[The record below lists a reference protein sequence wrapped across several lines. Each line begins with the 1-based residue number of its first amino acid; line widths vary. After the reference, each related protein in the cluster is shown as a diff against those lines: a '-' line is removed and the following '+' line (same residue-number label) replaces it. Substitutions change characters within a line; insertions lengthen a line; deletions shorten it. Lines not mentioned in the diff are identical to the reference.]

1 MNHIK
6 LFEEW
11 NYFGEQFK
19 LILESSENR
28 EECIRKFGKHLF
40 GEQFDTYSD
49 EIDRLLNG
57 DLTETEVNTNLE
69 NELIKLIRDF
79 TGNDFGK
86 RLDPAFATK
95 LRELSKCIDVYPSVL
110 KQIKVPV
117 FRGTKI
123 KFRDII
129 KYKIEKPSK
138 NKIVG
143 GLDQYIKNEKEKGP
157 TMAFISNFIYKPT
170 SAVSSW
176 TTDWEKACHFSYR
189 GGTESTKPI
198 NMIFKDYIFGSPEE
212 LDGDAD
218 HYEPV
223 LIDESQIPESL
234 LNSVIPTVLECN
246 RLDGFLFNSNK
257 MDKLSSSGH
266 CEEFETLKI
275 NNEPIEVKVM
285 FYTWYNEK
293 YQKFVIRNS
302 ES

>member
-1 MNHIK
+1 MKHIK

-28 EECIRKFGKHLF
+28 EECIRKYGKHLF
-40 GEQFDTYSD
+40 GEQFAED
-49 EIDRLLNG
+49 
-57 DLTETEVNTNLE
+57 EVNTNLE
-69 NELIKLIRDF
+69 NELIKSLRDF
-79 TGNDFGK
+79 TGDNFGK
-86 RLDPAFATK
+86 RLDPDFAAK

-138 NKIVG
+138 NKIFG
-143 GLDQYIKNEKEKGP
+143 GPDQYIKNEKEKGP
-157 TMAFISNFIYKPT
+157 TMAFISNFIYKPR
-170 SAVSSW
+170 SIVSSW
-176 TTDWEKACHFSYR
+176 TTDWEKACDFSYR
-189 GGTESTKPI
+189 GGTEWTKPI
-198 NMIFKDYIFGSPEE
+198 NMILKDYIFGAPGM
-212 LDGDAD
+212 LDTDED
-218 HYEPV
+218 WCVPV

-234 LNSVIPTVLECN
+234 LNSLIPVVLVCGK
-246 RLDGFLFNSNK
+246 LDGFLFNSNE

-275 NNEPIEVKVM
+275 NNDPIEVKVM
-285 FYTWYNEK
+285 FHTHYNQK
-293 YQKFVIRNS
+293 YQKFVIQNS

>member
-1 MNHIK
+1 MKYLK
-6 LFEEW
+6 L
-11 NYFGEQFK
+11 YDQYK
-19 LILESSENR
+19 SILENSENR

-40 GEQFDTYSD
+40 GDQFDTYSD

-69 NELIKLIRDF
+69 NELIKSLRDF
-79 TGNDFGK
+79 TGDNFGK
-86 RLDPAFATK
+86 RLDPDFASK
-95 LRELSKCIDVYPSVL
+95 LKELSKCIDVYPSVL
-110 KQIKVPV
+110 KQIKAPV

-129 KYKIEKPSK
+129 KYKIEKPSSK
-138 NKIVG
+138 KGIGTYNN
-143 GLDQYIKNEKEKGP
+143 NEKE
-157 TMAFISNFIYKPT
+157 MAFISNFIYKPR
-170 SAVSSW
+170 SIVSSW

-189 GGTESTKPI
+189 GGLESTKPI
-198 NMIFKDYIFGSPEE
+198 NMIFKDYIFGSPGL

-246 RLDGFLFNSNK
+246 RLDGFLFNSNE

-266 CEEFETLKI
+266 CKEFETLKI
-275 NNEPIEVKVM
+275 NNDPIEVKVM
-285 FYTWYNEK
+285 FHTCYNQK
-293 YQKFVIRNS
+293 YQKFVINNS
-302 ES
+302 SK